1 MALQADARQAE
12 RLFTRPVD
20 RVLVDAPCSG
30 LGTLR
35 RHPELKWKQEEAE
48 LATMARLQSELL
60 RGVAPLVRSG
70 GTLVYSTCSLE
81 PEETDVVVEAFL
93 RDVPDFAA
101 DDPRASLPPP
111 AAELVDDAGAMR
123 TWPHRHG
130 IDGFYAIRLR
140 RRTQ

>member
-1 MALQADARQAE
+1 
-12 RLFTRPVD
+12 
-20 RVLVDAPCSG
+20 
-30 LGTLR
+30 LR
-35 RHPELKWKQEEAE
+35 RHPELKWKQEEAG

-93 RDVPDFAA
+93 RDLPDFAA

-111 AAELVDDAGAMR
+111 AAELVDDAGALR

-140 RRTQ
+140 RRSQ